1 MEIFNILLNTIAGF
15 VNNTFVGTL
24 LAGTCLAFLGLR
36 LYRKQKKLDMAFA
49 NRTRIHEL
57 ATALLTHINVAVKDF
72 IGQVSIH
79 SGENGVVKVIFEKMN
94 ALDPN
99 FYTKE
104 TSGRFNEYSKIITH
118 DFNELSTPLALD
130 LTNESKVKTLAN
142 SIPQI
147 TFLLS
152 VTSSL
157 SALDVRTL
165 KEVLGM
171 MTKASSDAGDVLKEI
186 ISTAE

>member
-1 MEIFNILLNTIAGF
+1 MDIFTILVNTIAGS

-24 LAGTCLAFLGLR
+24 LAGTCIAFLGLR
-36 LYRKQKKLDMAFA
+36 LYRKQKKLDMVFA
-49 NRTRIHEL
+49 NKIRIHEL

-79 SGENGVVKVIFEKMN
+79 SGENGVVKVIFEKMKM
-94 ALDPN
+94 LDPN

-104 TSGRFNEYSKIITH
+104 TSGRFNEYTKIITN

-152 VTSSL
+152 MTSSL
-157 SALDVRTL
+157 STLDARTL
-165 KEVLGM
+165 KEVLGT
-171 MTKASSDAGDVLKEI
+171 MTKTSGDTSDVLKEI
-186 ISTAE
+186 ISAAE